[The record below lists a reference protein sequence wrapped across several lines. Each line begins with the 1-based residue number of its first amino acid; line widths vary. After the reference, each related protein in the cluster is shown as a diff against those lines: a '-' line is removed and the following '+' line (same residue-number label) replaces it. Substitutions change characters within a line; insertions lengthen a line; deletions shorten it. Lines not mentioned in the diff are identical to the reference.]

1 MIKRTF
7 TRLHSILL
15 IHHQNW
21 HGKSLMVL
29 TCWNNLID
37 MKLAQITRV
46 VVMSLMR
53 LSKICELCIILAII
67 WSRKIS
73 SPVIW
78 KIETL
83 KEKWFTK
90 IWYIAPQSLKISF
103 FKINKNP
110 SQIYLIKCLGFFK
123 PEFQLYV
130 QRMTDRKTIIWGS
143 RRNCNKYRYLYI

>member
-1 MIKRTF
+1 MDTDLITSTKRQCVEEAVNLKAALTPLKSKANLIKRTF
-7 TRLHSILL
+7 TRLHSIFL

-67 WSRKIS
+67 
-73 SPVIW
+73 
-78 KIETL
+78 
-83 KEKWFTK
+83 
-90 IWYIAPQSLKISF
+90 
-103 FKINKNP
+103 
-110 SQIYLIKCLGFFK
+110 
-123 PEFQLYV
+123 
-130 QRMTDRKTIIWGS
+130 
-143 RRNCNKYRYLYI
+143 